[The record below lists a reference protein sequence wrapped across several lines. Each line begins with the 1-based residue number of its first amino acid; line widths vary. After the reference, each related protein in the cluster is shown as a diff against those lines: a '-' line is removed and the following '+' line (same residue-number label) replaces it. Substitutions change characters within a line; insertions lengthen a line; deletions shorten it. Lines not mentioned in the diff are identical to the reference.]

1 MSNLIDVVEGAN
13 LLAGQNY
20 NFVEDR
26 FGNLKSSIYLNG
38 GYLTM
43 PKRVFNGEFSVTVWI
58 KLKSFVDWYGILEFG
73 NGTGSH
79 FFMFNSREIRLK
91 NNDVTILIHINGSKL
106 YLNKWYHLAF
116 VFTEE
121 ASYVCKWYING
132 ILNANGSNSDQILKK
147 SSPTS
152 STDDANVDAVYSNLK
167 IYNGALEPADVTKDY
182 QNSINFISLYV
193 KF

>member
-20 NFVEDR
+20 HFVEDR
-26 FGNLKSSIYLNG
+26 FGNLKSSIHLNG

-43 PKRVFNGEFSVTVWI
+43 PKRVYDGEFSATVWI

-73 NGTGSH
+73 NGTGSY
-79 FFMFNSREIRLK
+79 FFMFNSREIRMK
-91 NNDVTILIHINGSKL
+91 HNDGTILIHIDGPKL

-116 VFTEE
+116 VYTAELRW
-121 ASYVCKWYING
+121 VCKWYING
-132 ILNANGSNSDQILKK
+132 NLNATGYSNENSTI
-147 SSPTS
+147 S